1 MARTQQKEAIRNQQM
16 SQAERNIR
24 EAELQKEERQQYE
37 EMIAIQKNAEELKA
51 KSMKQMIR
59 N

>member
-1 MARTQQKEAIRNQQM
+1 MN
-16 SQAERNIR
+16 QAERNIR